1 MCETLEGYIPSR
13 TGVNRLVIYS
23 HTIEIRKNAFVM
35 RISKTWNTL
44 LESIVTVLYLRTALT
59 AGTAKASEI

>member
-35 RISKTWNTL
+35 RIVKTWNTL
-44 LESIVTVLYLRTALT
+44 SIVTVLYLRTALT

>member
-35 RISKTWNTL
+35 RIAKTWNTL
-44 LESIVTVLYLRTALT
+44 LESIVTVLYLRTAI
-59 AGTAKASEI
+59 ASEI